1 MNKNIVVQQGRF
13 ATSHKVSY
21 FFNLKTNKMKKLKI
35 SLLAIF
41 AIVIGIAGSAFTVK
55 PVVKKMNNY
64 FYQYQ
69 PNNTDGLMVDAN
81 WQSIPS
87 VESASCSGSGVI
99 CVVHLS
105 VAPDES
111 GNPDLNA
118 AGIDDPSDFDALV
131 DSRKQ

>member
-1 MNKNIVVQQGRF
+1 
-13 ATSHKVSY
+13 
-21 FFNLKTNKMKKLKI
+21 MKKFKI

-41 AIVIGIAGSAFTVK
+41 AIVIGIAGSAFTTRPSVK
-55 PVVKKMNNY
+55 PLDTY
-64 FYQYQ
+64 FYKYQ

-87 VESASCSGSGVI
+87 VESASCSGNGVI

-105 VAPDES
+105 VAPDEF